1 MMTGRASRPFPR
13 TKRRHFSAET
23 RTALRSRGGGLRIES
38 PAEGGIRF
46 HLSLPMAM
54 VVLDGMVVR
63 VAGFRYV
70 IPLEAIQRIVHSSV
84 EDVIRISAEG
94 RQMLKLGHEDVLPV
108 HFLAAAAGGDFL
120 QQNASAGQRCLFVV
134 VGKKSQRV
142 ALLVDELMGQ
152 QLVLIRPL
160 RGYLTGI
167 RGVTGCALL
176 GGGEVGMVLDIGRLL
191 NPLDQDEARQ
201 GHLRRVVSGS
211 FPAEL
216 SL

>member
-1 MMTGRASRPFPR
+1 
-13 TKRRHFSAET
+13 
-23 RTALRSRGGGLRIES
+23 
-38 PAEGGIRF
+38 
-46 HLSLPMAM
+46 MAM

-84 EDVIRISAEG
+84 DDVMRISAEG

-108 HFLAAAAGGDFL
+108 HVLGAAVGEGFL
-120 QQNASAGQRCLFVV
+120 QQNASAGQRSLFVV
-134 VGKKSQRV
+134 VGKRSQRV
-142 ALLVDELMGQ
+142 ALMVDELMGQ

-191 NPLDQDEARQ
+191 NPVEREEAKQ
-201 GHLRRVVSGS
+201 GHIRRGESGS